1 MSEFVRIR
9 AKNENMQIREYIAG
23 TEEKVFQEIVDQD
36 TSMCDLNQF
45 SDLVDLFTYLPN
57 REKDTS

>member
-1 MSEFVRIR
+1 MSEFVRVR

-36 TSMCDLNQF
+36 TSMCDLN
-45 SDLVDLFTYLPN
+45 
-57 REKDTS
+57 